1 MKLSEKITAEL
12 EGLKKISGYMCTNV
26 VNYRQAVPAANEG
39 SDPEDP
45 ANFQAR
51 QCSAIIK
58 AVTDSLTNLRGG
70 RPREII
76 INAENMTMVMRIV
89 DHTYFCGVGLSPGGD
104 VENARAELEKIGRVF
119 LAEVMS

>member
-1 MKLSEKITAEL
+1 MKLSEKIKAEL

-58 AVTDSLTNLRGG
+58 AVTDSLANLQGG

-89 DHTYFCGVGLSPGGD
+89 DHTYFCGVGLSPEGD
-104 VENARAELEKIGRVF
+104 VEKAGAELKRIGQVF
-119 LAEVMS
+119 LAEVES